1 MKKIVLVIFLS
12 NLFCHSQV
20 MWQFKKD
27 TTVIWHYKNGDEFNG
42 EKVDDG
48 AWSYQYGWARS
59 IYGNLEQQYYTD
71 GTNHK
76 IENGILHLSAEKKP
90 ILARTV
96 DYMNDNDSIKKNKD
110 FFWLNK
116 HLFPY
121 QAGMLQSKNKYLYG
135 YFECRLKMPK
145 EKGYWPAFWLYGGN
159 PNEEIDILEGK
170 SERPKK
176 IHIDTH
182 CSKKCD
188 YVSTFLAKKSYGGW
202 VKTNID
208 LTSDYNIL
216 ACEWTPNFIKF
227 YVNGQYIGMSTVSF
241 KEPKHVVLNIAVPSD
256 NGPFHPG
263 PNKKDTT
270 AVFDID
276 YVRVWGGAAPEEK
289 GRSPRSGN
297 GIHTTKVATEYNALS
312 KKFKVSHKKLTFG
325 PKSEGKKEGF
335 SVSVFS
341 DSGILQFTTLGNI
354 GKEIPQVE
362 IRNEKNELISTIPL
376 DKSIIN
382 FNTEAYRQNNLNIT
396 VSHGKNRASS
406 LVFVP

>member
-1 MKKIVLVIFLS
+1 MKKIILVLFLTQ
-12 NLFCHSQV
+12 LVCQAQV

-27 TTVIWHYKNGDEFNG
+27 NVVLWHYKYGDEFNG
-42 EKVDDG
+42 DKVDEG

-71 GTNHK
+71 GANHK
-76 IENGILHLSAEKKP
+76 IENGVLHLSAVKKS
-90 ILARTV
+90 ITARTV
-96 DYMNDNDSIKKNKD
+96 DNMNDNDSIKKNKK
-110 FFWLNK
+110 FLWLNK
-116 HLFPY
+116 RTFPF

-145 EKGYWPAFWLYGGN
+145 EKGYWPAFWLYGGD

-170 SERPKK
+170 SERPKQ

-188 YVSTFLAKKSYGGW
+188 YVSTLLAKKSYGGW
-202 VKTNID
+202 VKTNVD
-208 LTSDYNIL
+208 LTAEYNIL
-216 ACEWTPNFIKF
+216 ACEWTPTFIKF
-227 YVNGQYIGMSTVSF
+227 YVNGQYIGMSKVNF
-241 KEPKHVVLNIAVPSD
+241 NVPKHVVLNIAVPSD

-289 GRSPRSGN
+289 GRSPKSGT
-297 GIHTTKVATEYNALS
+297 ITHTTKVAAETNFLN
-312 KKFKVSHKKLTFG
+312 KKFKVSRKKLTFG
-325 PKSEGKKEGF
+325 PKSESKNEGF

-341 DSGILQFTTLGNI
+341 DSGILQFTTLGTT
-354 GKEIPQVE
+354 GKEIPQAE
-362 IRNEKNELISTIPL
+362 IRKENNELIGTIPL
-376 DKSIIN
+376 DKSIVN
-382 FNTEAYRQNNLNIT
+382 FNTESFRQSNLNIT
-396 VSHGKNRASS
+396 VSHGKSRASS
-406 LVFVP
+406 LVFIP